1 MEDTHVFENH
11 FVYSFRVDY
20 KNANLQILSAEQMK
34 ASMEAFV
41 SKYDIPHYVCFEE
54 VADIT
59 EKTHYQGAI
68 WMSYKPTA
76 SHLTAMRNWWR
87 RPKGGISLTKAK
99 KLKSLLAY
107 VKKDFTGD
115 MNMLVTNIG
124 IDIIN
129 VKFGTWEIDQ
139 KKVWLEKLELK
150 CKQLV
155 GETNGKYEYCEAIIN
170 YYTAHQ
176 KAPPTRN
183 TLYKYMLRY
192 HPEFNASA
200 YLVDLGMF
208 KTPYQPNY

>member
-1 MEDTHVFENH
+1 MEDTHVFEDH

-20 KNANLQILSAEQMK
+20 KTANLELMTSEQMK
-34 ASMEAFV
+34 EAMETFV

-54 VADIT
+54 TADIT
-59 EKTHYQGAI
+59 QKTHYQGAI
-68 WMSYKPTA
+68 WLSHKATA
-76 SHLTAMRNWWR
+76 KKLTAMRNWWGR
-87 RPKGGISLTKAK
+87 QKGGISLTKAK

-129 VKFGTWEIDQ
+129 IKFGTWEIDQ
-139 KKVWLEKLELK
+139 KKVWLEKLEIK
-150 CKQLV
+150 CQQLV
-155 GETNGKYEYCEAIIN
+155 GETNGKYQYCEAIIDF
-170 YYTAHQ
+170 YTANS

-192 HPEFNASA
+192 HPEFNASD

-208 KTPYQPNY
+208 KTPYQPF